1 MAAVA
6 VPIVVVAEDN
16 KEIFPSIYDDN
27 IEIFA
32 PMDESESNSLE
43 EVAAVVAVLD
53 DNKEISF
60 ALRDESEPIDH
71 GDEDDDK
78 KHKEEDHKEEEEGKG
93 KSDCVCGDS
102 VHDTLMA
109 IGESIHKVLGE
120 LWNGCPERSRGT
132 TRSRWLQLG
141 TRTRRFGTRR
151 CRRLDGLRSRWRWM
165 RRPPRKNGLEK
176 LFENIVGDG
185 AAAKDQRKGNGKQRR
200 DE

>member
-1 MAAVA
+1 MTMLRLR
-6 VPIVVVAEDN
+6 IVVQNHCPLPLLPLSPATHHSVSLPYNGPRSSFRRRSAGVRN
-16 KEIFPSIYDDN
+16 CCSAQSRRRGW
-27 IEIFA
+27 A
-32 PMDESESNSLE
+32 PASGE
-43 EVAAVVAVLD
+43 
-53 DNKEISF
+53 
-60 ALRDESEPIDH
+60 
-71 GDEDDDK
+71 G
-78 KHKEEDHKEEEEGKG
+78 EEEGKG
-93 KSDCVCGDS
+93 KSDCGCGDS